1 MNIMSDRLC
10 WIESLKQSYNGR
22 LRNEMMR
29 TNFDLYFALKILSY
43 TVYEVNTSVM
53 DHVPLVGQKNGK
65 FKDFKDELS

>member
-1 MNIMSDRLC
+1 
-10 WIESLKQSYNGR
+10 
-22 LRNEMMR
+22 MMR